1 MYSSD
6 QNNHTN
12 WFAFLQVY
20 SKPPV
25 PLGHEIKYASDMDP
39 RDGSCSKS
47 SGLQDHAR
55 KRIHPSSLQLAAE
68 GPHND
73 RTNPGYS
80 RKIDGTY
87 YGI

>member
-1 MYSSD
+1 MALKLFSPR
-6 QNNHTN
+6 
-12 WFAFLQVY
+12 QVY

-25 PLGHEIKYASDMDP
+25 PLGHEIKYADTEPKRSP
-39 RDGSCSKS
+39 AARAG
-47 SGLQDHAR
+47 GLKDQAR
-55 KRIHPSSLQLAAE
+55 KKIHPSSLQLAIE
-68 GPHND
+68 GPHTD